1 MELKPNTN
9 GLILNGQ
16 IHLLVKTNDEDICT
30 DCSIRDYCAEMTH
43 LPCVMLSD
51 ANDEHFQLIP
61 KKGL

>member
-1 MELKPNTN
+1 MSKFTPSTN

-30 DCSIRDYCAEMTH
+30 NCSIRDICAEMTH

-51 ANDEHFQLIP
+51 ANDEHFN
-61 KKGL
+61 KV